1 MSSISSKDIK
11 REFAKSTLGIAGI
24 TIIAILITISIIAV
38 ITIPAST
45 FQEWNNPE
53 KWLGYP
59 KTSIPIWVNYFTEEK
74 TPEHKILEPEMF
86 QSNSGNVYL
95 SSQQFL
101 VNFEFDDFPS
111 DFVYEFQTKYTDSH
125 LITVDIFRPDGKEIN
140 LLTTSLPYS
149 KDETVYKQR
158 IFSTDKMIKN
168 NLMMKE
174 KEKDF

>member
-1 MSSISSKDIK
+1 MSSISGEDIK

-74 TPEHKILEPEMF
+74 TPEHKILEPKMF
-86 QSNSGNVYL
+86 QNNSGNVYL

-111 DFVYEFQTKYTDSH
+111 DFVYEFETKYSNSY
-125 LITVDIFRPDGKEIN
+125 LVSVNLLRPDDIEIN
-140 LLTTSLPYS
+140 LLTTSLPFS
-149 KDETVYKQR
+149 EDEIIDYDRSVDNWV
-158 IFSTDKMIKN
+158 S
-168 NLMMKE
+168 
-174 KEKDF
+174 